1 MDTTQETMAV
11 MGPQAYARHLK
22 NQLDNSIARESAHAL
37 AASSLDEL
45 VTYVMFRLQAI
56 GGLDSCGPVTK
67 RNVAKLREHMR
78 LAMERIAE
86 GHEYHP
92 PSR

>member
-1 MDTTQETMAV
+1 MDATQETIET

-22 NQLDNSIARESAHAL
+22 NQLDKSIARESAHAL

-45 VTYVMFRLQAI
+45 VTYVMFKLQYI
-56 GGLDSCGPVTK
+56 GGLDACGPVAQ
-67 RNVAKLREHMR
+67 RNIAKLRQHMKQ
-78 LAMERIAE
+78 AMERIAE
-86 GHEYHP
+86 GHEYQP

>member
-1 MDTTQETMAV
+1 MDATQETLAG

-22 NQLDNSIARESAHAL
+22 NQLDKSIARESAHAL

-45 VTYVMFRLQAI
+45 ATYVMFKLQYL
-56 GGLDSCGPVTK
+56 GGLEACGPVAK
-67 RNVAKLREHMR
+67 RNVAKLHQHMKQ
-78 LAMERIAE
+78 AMERIAN
-86 GHEYHP
+86 GDEYQP

>member
-1 MDTTQETMAV
+1 MDATQETLET

-22 NQLDNSIARESAHAL
+22 NQLDKSIARESAHAL

-45 VTYVMFRLQAI
+45 ATYVMFKLI
-56 GGLDSCGPVTK
+56 YLEGLDSCGPVAK
-67 RNVAKLREHMR
+67 RNIARLRQHMKQ
-78 LAMERIAE
+78 AMERIAN
-86 GHEYHP
+86 GDEYQP